1 MEGIL
6 PIGSIV
12 TLKNNS
18 TKIFIIGYLPD
29 DMRNRD
35 FHDYIG
41 ITSTLSLDG
50 TKLVYN
56 KNEFIFNNE
65 DIENIYFIGYQDKK
79 FDLMYRTFKSVKL
92 DYESFDK
99 ELDFGDFFNG
109 MLNEFKKIRK
119 VRDEMLSEDDK
130 NKEVLS

>member
-50 TKLVYN
+50 TKLV
-56 KNEFIFNNE
+56 
-65 DIENIYFIGYQDKK
+65 
-79 FDLMYRTFKSVKL
+79 
-92 DYESFDK
+92 
-99 ELDFGDFFNG
+99 
-109 MLNEFKKIRK
+109 
-119 VRDEMLSEDDK
+119 
-130 NKEVLS
+130 